1 MSFGKLTDGFQA
13 DFTAALALQG
23 KKPTNEVF
31 QECMK
36 VLKDHKVSYTV
47 VAKPACFLVHKEN
60 RGRLML
66 SPHNAH
72 RNCLSIHKVGADM
85 TQLINAVAME
95 LPASGRWRNEQFSAN
110 ERLVKAAAGLL
121 PSINN
126 EERYTTLG
134 CGHTAAICK
143 LAGQDNPKTPIAE
156 LRDEHG
162 NLKVAMLKKNPQFKI
177 MIEDGWTWTIIPAL
191 VDELFP
197 AFAKLAMKALNTSNH
212 VGIAQGELET
222 QLQLSDLVDDNG
234 FTEKNKKIK
243 IKNE

>member
-1 MSFGKLTDGFQA
+1 MSFGKLTDGFHA

-36 VLKDHKVSYTV
+36 VLKDHKVSYTQ

-72 RNCLSIHKVGADM
+72 RNCFSIHKVGADM
-85 TQLINAVAME
+85 TKLINAVAME
-95 LPASGRWRNEQFSAN
+95 LPAAGRARDEQFIAN

-126 EERYTTLG
+126 EERYINNEER
-134 CGHTAAICK
+134 C
-143 LAGQDNPKTPIAE
+143 
-156 LRDEHG
+156 
-162 NLKVAMLKKNPQFKI
+162 
-177 MIEDGWTWTIIPAL
+177 II
-191 VDELFP
+191 
-197 AFAKLAMKALNTSNH
+197 
-212 VGIAQGELET
+212 Q
-222 QLQLSDLVDDNG
+222 
-234 FTEKNKKIK
+234 
-243 IKNE
+243 

>member
-47 VAKPACFLVHKEN
+47 
-60 RGRLML
+60 
-66 SPHNAH
+66 
-72 RNCLSIHKVGADM
+72 
-85 TQLINAVAME
+85 
-95 LPASGRWRNEQFSAN
+95 
-110 ERLVKAAAGLL
+110 
-121 PSINN
+121 
-126 EERYTTLG
+126 
-134 CGHTAAICK
+134 
-143 LAGQDNPKTPIAE
+143 
-156 LRDEHG
+156 
-162 NLKVAMLKKNPQFKI
+162 
-177 MIEDGWTWTIIPAL
+177 

-234 FTEKNKKIK
+234 FTEKNKKN
-243 IKNE
+243 KNKK

>member
-1 MSFGKLTDGFQA
+1 MSFGKPTDGFHA

-47 VAKPACFLVHKEN
+47 VAKAACFLVHKDN

-72 RNCLSIHKVGADM
+72 RNCFSIHKVGADM
-85 TQLINAVAME
+85 TKLINAVAME
-95 LPASGRWRNEQFSAN
+95 LPAAGKARDEQLMAN

-121 PSINN
+121 PCITG
-126 EERYTTLG
+126 EERYITLG

-143 LAGQDNPKTPIAE
+143 LAGQDDPKTPIAE
-156 LRDEHG
+156 LRD
-162 NLKVAMLKKNPQFKI
+162 
-177 MIEDGWTWTIIPAL
+177 
-191 VDELFP
+191 
-197 AFAKLAMKALNTSNH
+197 
-212 VGIAQGELET
+212 AQGRI
-222 QLQLSDLVDDNG
+222 QSCG
-234 FTEKNKKIK
+234 HSSGRA
-243 IKNE
+243 